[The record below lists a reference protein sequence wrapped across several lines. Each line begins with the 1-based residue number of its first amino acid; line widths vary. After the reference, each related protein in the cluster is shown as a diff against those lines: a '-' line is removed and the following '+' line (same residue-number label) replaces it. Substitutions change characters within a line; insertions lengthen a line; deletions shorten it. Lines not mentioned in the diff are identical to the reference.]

1 MPKAHKKVFLEN
13 VNAESQKPF
22 QFFLNQPPSPLK
34 SLEQFF
40 LFFFVLHASLL
51 SYLFIFIV
59 EELTL
64 RVFVRSTSGMIE
76 LHT

>member
-40 LFFFVLHASLL
+40 LFFLYFTLLYYRIYSSLL
-51 SYLFIFIV
+51 WKSLPY
-59 EELTL
+59 
-64 RVFVRSTSGMIE
+64 VFVRSTSGMIE
-76 LHT
+76 LRT